1 MELPSLRLT
10 RQVMNV
16 VGEGQE
22 AIKEVGG
29 CVGLVSITWRNTAK

>member
-1 MELPSLRLT
+1 MELPGLRLT

-22 AIKEVGG
+22 ALEEVGG
-29 CVGLVSITWRNTAK
+29 GVGIVSITWRNTAK